1 MDSHVTQTHHGARPV
16 VRVGVG
22 VDDANEDVEQ
32 GRRQPLRVGL
42 GVLSKHESGDRSN
55 GLKPAAEIQTSL

>member
-1 MDSHVTQTHHGARPV
+1 MDSNVTQTRHGARPV